1 MSFWDKIL
9 PWRWGRKAAEPD
21 EDYRTP
27 HANRLRRML
36 KGGWSLDAILLEL
49 EHSEIDQWN
58 MRAHL
63 DDLHRQAATNAAV
76 VHKARTVT
84 RKRNHRNHQPKRNR
98 AGYMRK
104 YRRKRSGLR
113 LVTRD
118 GDDVA

>member
-1 MSFWDKIL
+1 MKWWPFKRRDT
-9 PWRWGRKAAEPD
+9 EPE

-36 KGGWSLDAILLEL
+36 KAGFSLDAIVLEL
-49 EHSEIDQWN
+49 EHSEVDEWN

-63 DDLHRQAATNAAV
+63 DELHRHAAANAVAM
-76 VHKARTVT
+76 HKPRTVT
-84 RKRNHRNHQPKRNR
+84 RKRNQRNHQPKRNR